1 MTPLWRKLW
10 IEIPNLTSFT
20 RSLPKFLIYFF
31 IYFHIVLPSPGKQDS
46 GVQQVGKPAEH
57 SDYHHSLPLVSV
69 NMDCVFIKL

>member
-10 IEIPNLTSFT
+10 IEISNLTSFT
-20 RSLPKFLIYFF
+20 RSLPKFLIYFLF
-31 IYFHIVLPSPGKQDS
+31 IHVVLPSPGKQDS

-69 NMDCVFIKL
+69 NMGCVFIKL